1 MGGDGRARFSLEAT
15 RLKRPIKRTGVSE
28 RGDRARA
35 HTVRGR
41 PFRLED
47 TVSQLDVWSRRL
59 SSPLLYW
66 PACLLGVS
74 LIAAALLAPEA
85 ERRLA
90 VEGQCI
96 RMDAEVA
103 ALEQT
108 RAQLAAAANALENDT
123 AYVERVAR
131 HDLNIVR
138 PGEMRLPLPPSRLT
152 RRTGAPEPAES
163 TVPPIVAALARFP
176 DPRYHLGAMIAG
188 AALLASGIVF
198 SIPTRPKRR
207 AAT

>member
-1 MGGDGRARFSLEAT
+1 MG
-15 RLKRPIKRTGVSE
+15 
-28 RGDRARA
+28 
-35 HTVRGR
+35 
-41 PFRLED
+41 D

-59 SSPLLYW
+59 SSPFLCW
-66 PACLLGVS
+66 PTCVAGVA
-74 LIAAALLAPEA
+74 LMALALLAPEA

-103 ALEQT
+103 ALQQT
-108 RAQLAAAANALENDT
+108 RDQLAAAANALENDP

-152 RRTGAPEPAES
+152 RRTDAPEPAES
-163 TVPPIVAALARFP
+163 TVPPIVAELARFP
-176 DPRYHLGAMIAG
+176 DPRYQLGAMIVGAG
-188 AALLASGIVF
+188 LLASGIVF
-198 SIPTRPKRR
+198 SVPTRPKRR